1 MYVTIILYTRTQKF
15 QKNQRSLHLQ
25 WQDKNETKKYTS
37 ILVMTTHSKAR
48 VHTHTHTHVCTH
60 TCTKRGHTQRGHKRG
75 LLILV
80 YTVLW
85 QSRNEGKLWFCF
97 LKMNQEYP
105 MLAPFSSTNVCFP
118 GMILK
123 ISTQSGNLSIQLC

>member
-48 VHTHTHTHVCTH
+48 VHTHTHTHTYARTH
-60 TCTKRGHTQRGHKRG
+60 VQREVTHREVTK
-75 LLILV
+75 
-80 YTVLW
+80 
-85 QSRNEGKLWFCF
+85 EGC
-97 LKMNQEYP
+97 
-105 MLAPFSSTNVCFP
+105 
-118 GMILK
+118 
-123 ISTQSGNLSIQLC
+123 